1 MNETVKVIKV
11 RGYNKTHEF
20 RIERWS
26 TCGHDFVRLMKN
38 NTIVLNCKP
47 AEFEKFR
54 GLFQ

>member
-1 MNETVKVIKV
+1 MNETVKAVKV

-26 TCGHDFVRLMKN
+26 TCGLEFIRLMKN
-38 NTIVLNCKP
+38 NSVVLNCK
-47 AEFEKFR
+47 ADEFEKFR

>member
-1 MNETVKVIKV
+1 MNETVKAIKV
-11 RGYNKTHEF
+11 RGYNKPHEF

-26 TCGHDFVRLMKN
+26 TCGHEFVRLMKN
-38 NTIVLNCKP
+38 NTIVLNCKA